1 MTRRFHFLPALS
13 LTAMLAGTS
22 AMAQDL
28 TIVLQ
33 ASETGLQT
41 YNMAQTGSANVGSTL
56 IYDNLVA
63 QDTDNSYHPALAESW
78 EEAADG
84 MSWTFKLKPGVTFH
98 NGVPFTAQSVVDW
111 LPLYIGGD
119 SEYMVEAID
128 KAEAL
133 DDLTLKLTMKRPE
146 PNLLFN
152 LASPFMGVM
161 EAGAVKALGEDYG
174 VTEAVGTGAYKLE
187 SLDPAGDIVLVRN
200 DDYTWGPDI
209 AQNKGPANFENVI
222 LKKIEESSTAFLEL
236 KTGGVDMVMGA
247 PTDLYEQMKAEP
259 NIGLATQPGQEV
271 AYLVFNTSKAP
282 FDKLELRQAAALAVN
297 QAEILQAVYGGIG
310 IEAHQFL
317 LSSLPESKVA
327 PEYLISYDPAKA
339 NAILDAEGWTMGA
352 DGIREKDGQQLVIDL
367 KTDSSTDRRR
377 TAEVVQ
383 AQLKAVGIGSNITS
397 LDPGIYWG
405 ELGSK
410 GEFDYA
416 VVGYGW
422 NNADI
427 LDWFFAAERAG
438 KQNVSRFIDPKAEEL
453 RVTAMTG
460 SKNAA
465 EREANF
471 IAYHEYILSQFPFA
485 PYYEPVQLYA
495 YNKDN
500 ISVPEVIRGTR
511 YWLPAILDTKP
522 AE

>member
-1 MTRRFHFLPALS
+1 MTTRFRFLPALGMAA
-13 LTAMLAGTS
+13 LLAGTS

-33 ASETGLQT
+33 ASETGLQS
-41 YNMAQTGSANVGSTL
+41 YNMAQSGGANVGSTL
-56 IYDNLVA
+56 IYDTLVA

-98 NGVPFTAQSVVDW
+98 NGVPLTAQSVVDW
-111 LPLYIGGD
+111 LALFTGGD
-119 SEYMVEAID
+119 NEYLVDAIAG
-128 KAEAL
+128 AEAL
-133 DDLTLKLTMKRPE
+133 DDLTVKLTMKRPE

-161 EAGAVKALGEDYG
+161 EAGAVKGLGEDYG

-200 DDYTWGPDI
+200 DAYSWGPDL
-209 AQNKGPANFENVI
+209 AQNKGPANFEHVV
-222 LKKIEESSTAFLEL
+222 LKNIAESSTAFLEL

-271 AYLVFNTSKAP
+271 AYIVFNTAKPP
-282 FDKLELRQAAALAVN
+282 FDKLEMRQAAALAVN
-297 QAEILQAVYGGIG
+297 QAEILQAVYGGVG
-310 IEAHQFL
+310 IESHQFL
-317 LSSLPESKVA
+317 ISSLPEAKVS
-327 PEYLISYDPAKA
+327 PEYLISYDGAKA
-339 NAILDAEGWTMGA
+339 NAILDAEGWAMGA
-352 DGIREKDGQQLVIDL
+352 DGIRQKDGQALEIEL
-367 KTDSSTDRRR
+367 YTDSSTDRRR

-410 GEFDYA
+410 GEFNQA

-427 LDWFFAAERAG
+427 LDWFFAAERIGA
-438 KQNVSRFIDPKAEEL
+438 QNVSGFNDPKAEEL
-453 RVTAMTG
+453 RITAMTG

-465 EREANF
+465 ERQANF
-471 IAYHEYILSQFPFA
+471 IAYHEYILSQFSFA

-495 YNKDN
+495 YNKDKLA
-500 ISVPEVIRGTR
+500 VPEVIRGTR
-511 YWLPAILDTKP
+511 FSLPAVLDSKP
-522 AE
+522 VE